1 MLIYS
6 WGNITHAHAHA
17 HTHTHIQTPSFWLKF
32 SEIVYAPQKKKNQ
45 YCLFILHL
53 SLANMGNHKKKN
65 YITKNDAP
73 RQQKKVCSKREG
85 PTTFLPPRHIFSWFK
100 GNERARGRA
109 LHVCCHAG
117 RWEKKWKDLRE
128 LGRIWKGTCTAMGGK
143 SRNICLLVSKVKNH
157 LKEHLG
163 IKQRPFAAKITSTV
177 YHFFILFPKGSWL
190 KNSHELLTCKR
201 GGYL

>member
-53 SLANMGNHKKKN
+53 SLANMGNHKKKKL
-65 YITKNDAP
+65 YYKEWCPKTAEESMLKERRTHDFPSTQAH
-73 RQQKKVCSKREG
+73 
-85 PTTFLPPRHIFSWFK
+85 FLLIQRKWKST
-100 GNERARGRA
+100 GRA

-190 KNSHELLTCKR
+190 KNSHELLTCKK